1 MVTGSSCA
9 APRATDAQLIQLR
22 MKLKA
27 SEFFLNVM
35 RVSSAQIRV
44 LILLLITVPW
54 KEKEAAHLFY
64 FAYSLSA

>member
-9 APRATDAQLIQLR
+9 APRATDAQLIQLS

-27 SEFFLNVM
+27 SEFFLNAM
-35 RVSSAQIRV
+35 GVSSAQIPV

-54 KEKEAAHLFY
+54 KEKEAAPFFY